1 MAFRRAREAA
11 EAESSKEKRAPRE
24 QQEPSGNCYWGK
36 EVVSAPCKIVTLH
49 TPGCFGRWRDL
60 SLGGVG
66 VGRGSDEDV
75 VAKFEDDS
83 GWRSIGT
90 IVFLGRQR
98 AELLRKSI
106 ELFGWRWFGF

>member
-1 MAFRRAREAA
+1 MRYCIQEDHSSHLAFRRAREAA
-11 EAESSKEKRAPRE
+11 EAESSKEKRAQRE
-24 QQEPSGNCYWGK
+24 QRLRQEPPKGCYWGK
-36 EVVSAPCKIVTLH
+36 EVVGASRKIVTLH

-83 GWRSIGT
+83 GWRSTGT
-90 IVFLGRQR
+90 IVFPGRQR
-98 AELLRKSI
+98 AE
-106 ELFGWRWFGF
+106 